1 MVIDSSALLAIFL
14 WEPEREALV
23 AAIERDPVRILA
35 APTLLETAMVL
46 ATRLGEASLRE
57 LDLLIATVRAEI
69 VPFDIDDQRVARRAF
84 LTYGKGRHPA
94 GLNFGDCISYAAAM
108 TRGEPLLFKGNDFV
122 QTDVAV
128 V

>member
-23 AAIERDPVRILA
+23 AAIERDPIRILA

-57 LDLLIATVRAEI
+57 LDLLIATMRAEI